1 MFLGLT
7 ATNRKEKEN
16 PQPIRGLGTAANHR
30 ETQQEWTTS
39 RSWFRMG
46 SKREEIFVLRSG
58 KRRIAVRPIV
68 AAFDGPKVAKIDC
81 FAFLLTDTSP
91 HPR

>member
-46 SKREEIFVLRSG
+46 SKREETFRLRSG
-58 KRRIAVRPIV
+58 EIECALQYVQ
-68 AAFDGPKVAKIDC
+68 
-81 FAFLLTDTSP
+81 S
-91 HPR
+91 